1 MHVEYATID
10 DRPALNFERRI
21 AHPVDAV
28 WRAITEPEQL
38 EHWFPS
44 SVELDLRVGGEMT
57 FTFREM
63 QLAEQPMTLS
73 GEVTDLDPPHLFAFY
88 WGQDHLKFEL
98 APADQ
103 GTLLRF
109 TAMLDAKD
117 KAARDAAGWHM
128 CLDRLELQLG
138 GATTA
143 LGTEPSGEWR
153 GRYEEYVGRGF
164 PTGAPVP
171 D

>member
-63 QLAEQPMTLS
+63 PLAEQPMT
-73 GEVTDLDPPHLFAFY
+73 
-88 WGQDHLKFEL
+88 L

-143 LGTEPSGEWR
+143 LGTEPTGEWR